1 MVGTAADKAK
11 KKVFCMMKR
20 LGEFLLVREEERAPL
35 LYFLLLFLLVGTG
48 IALGRGSANALFL
61 KRYGIE
67 YLPLMYLFL
76 GVSLAL
82 SSTIYAAIAD
92 RFSPERL
99 FTLLLLLL
107 TALLFGNRAIMS
119 FSSITFAYPLYF
131 LLFEIASEVLVI
143 HAMLYFSNNFD
154 ASQLK
159 RLMPLTLAGI
169 LLGEVCGGFL
179 LTLIASSWGMKSVM
193 LVWGALAVCA
203 LALIQ
208 WRHRRLGVSPYFR
221 PTKRGGNELHR
232 AVEQLRQGIK
242 FTRSSALLRNS
253 SIAVFFMVIALYT
266 LSYSVKLVYVS
277 TFRTE
282 EELGIVFG
290 MITMVGGAVALLIQ
304 VFFVNKWL
312 QRYGVR
318 KLNLVF
324 PITTLFSF
332 VALLLHFQLP
342 SALAGSFNRRVLM
355 PTLRN
360 SSRNLLFTALP
371 DYLQGRGRALSLVLV
386 LPLAM
391 IFTGSMLLVFQ
402 TFASPVW
409 MLLIGMAAGLLY
421 LWFSILTNRA
431 YVASLLDTLKETLF
445 LPQEQLAAFADGGNK
460 LFEKLAEGVRHPD
473 EQICLVYAKIL
484 LDNFPD
490 NEASVIFDRMLIA
503 SPPVRDQLIKLI
515 SHHMSKAMRGK
526 LLSLLD
532 QCDNH
537 EKATVLMIQFKL
549 QDPGAQGRVAE
560 CLRSENPRLAACG
573 IFGVFSYG
581 MDELKA
587 EARKTWKMLLTHQR
601 EEYNIA
607 GLSLLEKL
615 PLPDFLPEVHA
626 LLLHPAGR
634 IQKAALIAAAL
645 NHSSNASQVLPLPLL
660 KQIYSSRD
668 HQLRAA
674 CVEYYKQL
682 PAETRDELCLQ
693 ALEDPHP
700 HVSKTALNIIRNDD
714 NSTVNV
720 TKMFTQWFARNK
732 SSPHAQ
738 KAVLKHISTCPLP
751 RQFFVSIALNKIQ
764 EAHALSHA
772 LQVLSASL
780 DAGKNNACDLMKI
793 VLKERLN
800 QAIDLA
806 LLAMKNLGNPGGIM
820 TVRAALKSRDRRHIA
835 RALEALDNF
844 EDRELADKVSH
855 LLGNMSNNKPIA
867 DAHHSGILPKT
878 LAEALIWCKE
888 SLDPWA
894 RECAAHAITTTSMDT
909 R

>member
-1 MVGTAADKAK
+1 ML
-11 KKVFCMMKR
+11 KR
-20 LGEFLLVREEERAPL
+20 FGEFLLVREEERVPL
-35 LYFLLLFLLVGTG
+35 FYFLLIFLLVGTG

-92 RFSPERL
+92 RFPPERL

-107 TALLFGNRAIMS
+107 TVLLFGNRAIMS

-131 LLFEIASEVLVI
+131 LLFEIASEVLVM

-154 ASQLK
+154 TSQLK
-159 RLMPLTLAGI
+159 RLLPLTLAGI

-193 LVWGALAVCA
+193 LVWGALALSA

-208 WRHRRLGVSPYFR
+208 WHHRRLGVSPYFR
-221 PTKRGGNELHR
+221 PIRRGGNEFHR

-242 FTRSSALLRNS
+242 FTRRSALLRDS

-290 MITMVGGAVALLIQ
+290 MITMVGGAAALLIQ
-304 VFFVNKWL
+304 VFFINKWL

-371 DYLQGRGRALSLVLV
+371 DYIQGRGRALSLVLV
-386 LPLAM
+386 LPLALV
-391 IFTGSMLLVFQ
+391 FTGGMLLLFQ

-409 MLLIGMAAGLLY
+409 LLLIGMAAGLLY
-421 LWFSILTNRA
+421 LWFSVLTNRA
-431 YVASLLDTLKETLF
+431 YVSSLLGTLRETLF
-445 LPQEQLAAFADGGNK
+445 LPREQLNSLADCGDK
-460 LFEKLAEGVRHPD
+460 LFDELAEGVRHPD
-473 EQICLVYAKIL
+473 EQICLSYSKIL
-484 LDNFPD
+484 LKSFP
-490 NEASVIFDRMLIA
+490 ESKATVIFDRMLGA

-515 SHHMSKAMRGK
+515 SRHMSKAMRDK
-526 LLSLLD
+526 LLNLVD
-532 QCDNH
+532 QGDSH
-537 EKATVLMIQFKL
+537 EKATVLMIQFEF
-549 QDPGAQGRVAE
+549 QDPLAQNRVAE
-560 CLRSENPRLAACG
+560 CLRSDNPRLAACG

-581 MDELKA
+581 MDQLKS
-587 EARKTWKMLLTHQR
+587 EAMAIWKMLLAHER
-601 EEYNIA
+601 EGHNIV

-626 LLLHPAGR
+626 LLQHPAER
-634 IQKAALIAAAL
+634 IQKAALMAAAL
-645 NHSSNASQVLPLPLL
+645 SHSSNTDPALLLPLL
-660 KQIYSSRD
+660 RRLYSSRD
-668 HQLRAA
+668 HQIRSA
-674 CVEYYKQL
+674 CVECYKLL
-682 PAETRDELCLQ
+682 PEETCIELCLQ

-700 HVSKTALNIIRNDD
+700 QVSETALRIIRRDD
-714 NSTVNV
+714 NSTSN
-720 TKMFTQWFARNK
+720 TAEILAQWFARNK
-732 SSPHAQ
+732 PSPRAQ
-738 KAVLKHISTCPLP
+738 QAVLTHLSTHPLP
-751 RQFFVSIALNKIQ
+751 RQFFVPVASNKIQ
-764 EAHALSHA
+764 EAYALSHA
-772 LQVLSASL
+772 LHVLSASP
-780 DAGKNNACDLMKI
+780 DGAGKNDDCHLLKI
-793 VLKERLN
+793 VLQERLD

-806 LLAMKNLGNPGGIM
+806 LMAMENLGNPHGVRI
-820 TVRAALKSRDRRHIA
+820 VRAALKSRDRRHIA
-835 RALEALDNF
+835 RALEALANF
-844 EDRELADKVSH
+844 EERELADKIGH
-855 LLGNMSNNKPIA
+855 LLQNIGGGKPITPQY
-867 DAHHSGILPKT
+867 HPGICLKT
-878 LAEALIWCKE
+878 MSEVLVWCRE
-888 SLDPWA
+888 NLDSWA
-894 RECAAHAITTTSMDT
+894 QECADHVITTRSTTS
-909 R
+909 

>member
-1 MVGTAADKAK
+1 
-11 KKVFCMMKR
+11 MKR

-35 LYFLLLFLLVGTG
+35 LYFLLIFLLVGTG

-76 GVSLAL
+76 GVALAL
-82 SSTIYAAIAD
+82 SSTVYAAIAD

-107 TALLFGNRAIMS
+107 TVLLFGNRAIMS

-131 LLFEIASEVLVI
+131 LLFEIASEVLVM

-159 RLMPLTLAGI
+159 RLLPLTLAGI

-179 LTLIASSWGMKSVM
+179 LTLIASSWGMNSVM

-232 AVEQLRQGIK
+232 AIDQLRQGMK
-242 FTRSSALLRNS
+242 FTRSSALLRDS

-266 LSYSVKLVYVS
+266 LSYSVKLVYAS

-304 VFFVNKWL
+304 VFFINKWL
-312 QRYGVR
+312 QRFGVR

-324 PITTLFSF
+324 PITTLLSF

-342 SALAGSFNRRVLM
+342 SALAGSFNRRVLL
-355 PTLRN
+355 PTVRN

-371 DYLQGRGRALSLVLV
+371 DYIQGRGRALSLVLV

-391 IFTGSMLLVFQ
+391 IFTGGMLLVFQ

-409 MLLIGMAAGLLY
+409 MLLIGMVAALLY
-421 LWFSILTNRA
+421 LLFSILTNRA
-431 YVASLLDTLKETLF
+431 YVASLLGTLRETLF
-445 LPQEQLAAFADGGNK
+445 LPREQLDTLAGGRGK
-460 LFEKLAEGVRHPD
+460 LFDELAAGVRHPD
-473 EQICLVYAKIL
+473 EQICLSYAKIL
-484 LDNFPD
+484 LKSFPE
-490 NEASVIFDRMLIA
+490 NGATVIFERMLSA

-515 SHHMSKAMRGK
+515 SRHLNQAMRDK
-526 LLSLLD
+526 LLNLIDRGDS
-532 QCDNH
+532 H
-537 EKATVLMIQFKL
+537 EKATVLMIQFEL
-549 QDPGAQGRVAE
+549 QDPLAQYRVAE

-581 MDELKA
+581 MEELKS
-587 EARKTWKMLLTHQR
+587 EAQAIWKMLLAHKR
-601 EEYNIA
+601 EECNIA

-615 PLPDFLPEVHA
+615 PVPDFLPEVQA
-626 LLLHPAGR
+626 LLLHPAER
-634 IQKAALIAAAL
+634 LQKAVLTALSFYSDRGRAL
-645 NHSSNASQVLPLPLL
+645 SLPLTLL

-668 HQLRAA
+668 HQLRTA
-674 CVEYYKQL
+674 CVECYKLL

-700 HVSKTALNIIRNDD
+700 QVSRTALHVIRSDD
-714 NSTVNV
+714 NSTGNV
-720 TKMFTQWFARNK
+720 TKTLTQWFVRNK
-732 SSPHAQ
+732 SSPRAQ
-738 KAVLKHISTCPLP
+738 KGVLKHLSTYPLP
-751 RQFFVSIALNKIQ
+751 RQFFVSVALNKIQ

-772 LQVLSASL
+772 LQVLSASP
-780 DAGKNNACDLMKI
+780 DDTGKSGACDLMKI
-793 VLKERLN
+793 VLQERLD

-806 LLAMKNLGNPGGIM
+806 LIAMRNLGNPHGISA
-820 TVRAALKSRDRRHIA
+820 VRAALKSRDRRHIA
-835 RALEALDNF
+835 RSMEALANF
-844 EDRELADKVSH
+844 EERELADKIGQ
-855 LLGNMSNNKPIA
+855 LLQNIGGSKPIA
-867 DAHHSGILPKT
+867 PEHHSGISLKT
-878 LAEALIWCKE
+878 VAEALVWCRDN
-888 SLDPWA
+888 LDSWA
-894 RECAAHAITTTSMDT
+894 RECAAHAMTTKPITS